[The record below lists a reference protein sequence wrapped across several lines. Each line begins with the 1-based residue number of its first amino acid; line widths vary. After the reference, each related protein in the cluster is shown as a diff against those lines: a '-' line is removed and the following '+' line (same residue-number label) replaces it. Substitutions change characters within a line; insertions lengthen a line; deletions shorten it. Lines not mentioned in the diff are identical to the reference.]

1 MGRTY
6 RDNPAKKREI
16 EFKKHE
22 RGDHRKT
29 DPYNR
34 ANMKKSSWDQHQQF

>member
-1 MGRTY
+1 MGKTY

-22 RGDHRKT
+22 RGDHRKM